1 MTGPPRFPASGLWSI
16 AGPLQDLALLGV
28 DLAARIAAGLEF
40 GSLPLPRGAVL
51 YAADYATARFQ
62 NRLAEW
68 SHYHAA
74 ALEFEVAHVPAP
86 AGGGHTLAHHVREV
100 GPVAII
106 VDSPPPDRLLMAG
119 LRSLAMRFGVL
130 VLCASPV
137 ALPGVPI
144 LLRLERTEG
153 RSGQITLETAF
164 GGRTVATYSVTTS
177 QQAGHGVPMLE
188 MTAPESNTSPEP
200 RKRPASAQAMD
211 DAPCCHG
218 RGRSA
223 HPRPEPTPPTARR
236 PCPDSGC

>member
-119 LRSLAMRFGVL
+119 LRSLAMRFGVP

-137 ALPGVPI
+137 ALPSAPVLLACERTDARSGVVHMRTGCGDRPIAEYVATASRDDRTGVP
-144 LLRLERTEG
+144 LLA
-153 RSGQITLETAF
+153 IA
-164 GGRTVATYSVTTS
+164 
-177 QQAGHGVPMLE
+177 
-188 MTAPESNTSPEP
+188 APESNTPPEP
-200 RKRPASAQAMD
+200 RKRPASAQAPIRALRD
-211 DAPCCHG
+211 GRTPETAP
-218 RGRSA
+218 A
-223 HPRPEPTPPTARR
+223 TAAS
-236 PCPDSGC
+236 DLAT